1 MDDIQLHT
9 EPKIMNV
16 KEVWS
21 FIADHLGKSYLR
33 VYQWGSGEGFTIELD
48 DEGMGE
54 KNQRLEL
61 TWSQFDAIK
70 ACVEAITNA
79 P

>member
-1 MDDIQLHT
+1 MDDIQFHT

-21 FIADHLGKSYLR
+21 FIDDHLGKSELR
-33 VYQWGSGEGFTIELD
+33 VFEWGNGEGFTIELD
-48 DEGMGE
+48 DDGLE

-61 TWSQFDAIK
+61 TWNQFDAIK
-70 ACVEAITNA
+70 ACVEAIINA

>member
-1 MDDIQLHT
+1 MDDIKFHT
-9 EPKIMNV
+9 DPDVMTV

-21 FIADHLGKSYLR
+21 FIDDHLGKSELR
-33 VYQWGSGEGFTIELD
+33 VFEWGNGEGFTIELD

-54 KNQRLEL
+54 KQQRLEL

>member
-1 MDDIQLHT
+1 MDDIQSYT
-9 EPKIMNV
+9 EPNVMTV
-16 KEVWS
+16 KEVRS
-21 FIADHLGKSYLR
+21 LIHDHLGKSYLR
-33 VYQWGSGEGFTIELD
+33 VYQWGNGEGFTIELD